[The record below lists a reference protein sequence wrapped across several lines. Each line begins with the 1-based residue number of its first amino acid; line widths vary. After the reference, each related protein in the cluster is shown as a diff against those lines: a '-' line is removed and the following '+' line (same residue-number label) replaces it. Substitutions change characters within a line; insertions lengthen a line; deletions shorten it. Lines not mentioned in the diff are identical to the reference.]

1 MGIEQLIGETLTVV
15 KVLNDDEIAFTTSSG
30 KKFRMWHQQDCCE
43 SVLLEDVVGD
53 WQDLIGSPI
62 LVAEE
67 ASSSDPAFNNEWW
80 TMHCL
85 KDETGPY
92 DYGESNT
99 WTFYKLATVKGS
111 VDLRWHGTSNGYYSE
126 EVSFAEI
133 GKDEV

>member
-1 MGIEQLIGETLTVV
+1 MGIELLKGETLVEV
-15 KVLNDDEIAFTTSSG
+15 KILGEDEITFATVSG
-30 KKFRMWHQQDCCE
+30 RKFRMWHQQDCCE
-43 SVLLEDVVGD
+43 SVEIEDVAGD

-67 ASSSDPAFNNEWW
+67 ARSDDPAFSNEWW
-80 TMHCL
+80 TMVCL
-85 KDETGPY
+85 KGQNSSYE
-92 DYGESNT
+92 ESNT

-111 VDLRWHGTSNGYYSE
+111 VDIRWHGSSNGYYSE